1 MRILG
6 RQFVT
11 GRTIEEA
18 IERAREADRHGYRH
32 SYDMLGEAA
41 HTAAAAAR
49 YFEAYEHAIAVIG
62 RSAAN
67 RDIAEAPGISVKL
80 SALHPRYETAQR
92 DRVLQE
98 LSPRLLDLACQAR
111 QAGIG
116 FTIDA
121 EEADRL
127 DLSLDLVEG
136 LALAPDLAGWDGI
149 RLAVHAHQ
157 KRALSVI
164 EWLPHPAP
172 RGGTRPVAR
181 LVH

>member
-1 MRILG
+1 MEIVTATPFPPALPLRAAIRASCRIDESEAVARILAAVVLPAEMRDRIADRARAFLAAMRIVG
-6 RQFVT
+6 RQFVI

-18 IERAREADRHGYRH
+18 IEHAREAERHGYRH

-41 HTAAAAAR
+41 HTAADAAR

-80 SALHPRYETAQR
+80 SAFHPRYEMAQR

-98 LSPRLLDLACQAR
+98 LSPRRLDLACQAR

-121 EEADRL
+121 
-127 DLSLDLVEG
+127 G
-136 LALAPDLAGWDGI
+136 
-149 RLAVHAHQ
+149 
-157 KRALSVI
+157 
-164 EWLPHPAP
+164 
-172 RGGTRPVAR
+172 
-181 LVH
+181 